1 MEVYAFKA
9 PAYLIE
15 LLDHYAALEKK
26 TRSDLIREAIKEK
39 LMRLERK
46 HSTYKW
52 QVKRVALR

>member
-15 LLDHYAALEKK
+15 LLDHYAALERV

-39 LMRLERK
+39 LMKLEKKYAK
-46 HSTYKW
+46 HKW
-52 QVKRVALR
+52 QVKRVRVW